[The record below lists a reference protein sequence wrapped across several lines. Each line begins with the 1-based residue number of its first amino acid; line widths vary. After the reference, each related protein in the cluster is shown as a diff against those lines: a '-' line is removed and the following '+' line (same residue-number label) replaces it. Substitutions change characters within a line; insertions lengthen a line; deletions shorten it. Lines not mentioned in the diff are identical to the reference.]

1 VSVILDA
8 LRRARTGDERK
19 GRPDRASSDGS
30 RVRVP
35 AGLGLSSSPLVNR
48 TSPRGRWLVVAA
60 VLAIAAVIIVAINT
74 VQSGDPRSRPIV
86 PATQRAASKPVASPP
101 PRVDAAA
108 HEAQPSPAS
117 ATEVPSRAPNAV
129 APTPAPIINH
139 FEAAVRQHTAGNLD
153 EAAKQYLAAIA
164 DDDRNVEARNNLGLL
179 YRSRGQTNEA
189 IEQFT
194 RALAIDLRYVNA
206 RNHLAVMLIETGRL
220 TEARTH
226 IDAGLAIDPRNVDL
240 LVNEALLE
248 KAERHPERAIELL
261 LRALAE
267 QPTHAAA
274 HYNLAL
280 LYDERH
286 SLSLAYSH
294 YTDFLNYAGPEY
306 RAVVAD
312 VKQRAQVIRAASIQ
326 QPSR

>member
-8 LRRARTGDERK
+8 LRRGRTSDERN
-19 GRPDRASSDGS
+19 GRREQASSSAS

-35 AGLGLSSSPLVNR
+35 TGLGLASSPLVNR

-60 VLAIAAVIIVAINT
+60 VLAIAAVIIVAIDR
-74 VQSGDPRSRPIV
+74 VQSGDSRSRPIV
-86 PATQRAASKPVASPP
+86 APTQRATAKPKASPP
-101 PRVDAAA
+101 PPSAAA
-108 HEAQPSPAS
+108 ARDAQPASSTATALPA
-117 ATEVPSRAPNAV
+117 RAPADE
-129 APTPAPIINH
+129 ARTPTPVVSH
-139 FEAAVRQHTAGNLD
+139 FELAVRQHTAGNLD

-164 DDDRNVEARNNLGLL
+164 DDARNVEARNNLGLL
-179 YRSRGQTNEA
+179 YRARGQTNEA

-206 RNHLAVMLIETGRL
+206 RNHLAVMLIDAGRL
-220 TEARTH
+220 NEARTH
-226 IDAGLAIDPRNVDL
+226 IEAGLAIEPHNVDL

-248 KAERHPERAIELL
+248 KADQHPELAIELL
-261 LRALAE
+261 LRAIGE

-286 SLSLAYSH
+286 SSSLAYSH
-294 YTDFLNYAGPEY
+294 YTDFLTYAGPEY

-312 VKQRAQVIRAASIQ
+312 VKQRAQAIRSASTQ